1 MSRFVDVHL
10 EPCAAA
16 EDGLSMRFKAA
27 GEPPRSVTEVP
38 YESEDGVDGRWRVFA
53 IDRDEA
59 AAIAP
64 ATAILVEDS
73 SDGVAWL
80 VVGGAAGLRLAHP
93 SGATAR
99 EPYLMLSKT
108 SDLG

>member
-16 EDGLSMRFKAA
+16 EDGLSLRFKTA
-27 GEPPRSVTEVP
+27 GEAARSVSEVP

-59 AAIAP
+59 PSIAP
-64 ATAILVEDS
+64 ATAVQVEDS

-80 VVGGAAGLRLAHP
+80 VVGGAAGLRLTHP
-93 SGATAR
+93 GGAVAR
-99 EPYLMLSKT
+99 EPYLLLSKT
-108 SDLG
+108 SELG